1 MVQQCS
7 CRSHVIL
14 LLPYFRSFQ
23 NSSPICSQSDTFK
36 PAYQHRSPVQGS
48 QLHHQESTSQTLTLE
63 LGSLPHP
70 FGSEIQP
77 RLMVSSLT
85 HPPESGI
92 RCHPNISGSL
102 PHPPG
107 SGNQPQLIVPGLTHT
122 PESGIQCHSNVLES
136 LGFTPPS
143 GSRGSVLQ
151 PSDTGNHPHRSATT
165 GSDPHRHEAQRY
177 QSPPEADVQTFSSKT
192 GNNPPESENQHHLPV
207 TGSQPHP
214 AVAGK

>member
-7 CRSHVIL
+7 CRSHLIL

-48 QLHHQESTSQTLTLE
+48 QLHHQESASQTLTLE
-63 LGSLPHP
+63 SGSLPHP
-70 FGSEIQP
+70 H
-77 RLMVSSLT
+77 LMVSSLT

-92 RCHPNISGSL
+92 RCHSNISGSL

-136 LGFTPPS
+136 LGFTPRS
-143 GSRGSVLQ
+143 GSVLQ
-151 PSDTGNHPHRSATT
+151 SSDTGNHPHRSATT
-165 GSDPHRHEAQRY
+165 GSDLHRHEAQRY
-177 QSPPEADVQTFSSKT
+177 QSPPEADVQTCSSKT
-192 GNNPPESENQHHLPV
+192 GNNPPESENQHQLPV